1 MEAID
6 SVGQQGCLP
15 VLQVPAAPAASQ
27 VPTAPAAPR
36 DFRQR
41 GQPVLLGKVGIPW
54 AAPGH
59 STQAWVW
66 LD

>member
-15 VLQVPAAPAASQ
+15 VLQVPAAAAALQ
-27 VPTAPAAPR
+27 
-36 DFRQR
+36 DFRQS
-41 GQPVLLGKVGIPW
+41 GQPVLLGKVGVPW
-54 AAPGH
+54 GAPSR